1 METKECM
8 QGVGGGGYYAFAH
21 YGVHLQE
28 RLHLYEVHLGTAMG
42 VSQCV
47 RAHVCLYKPSLP
59 SRYRS
64 RQLENKDTPLL
75 MVSQE
80 IFYKV
85 SQLVIWRIF
94 SMQKKK
100 ERGLYK
106 VYANV

>member
-8 QGVGGGGYYAFAH
+8 KGVGGESYYAFAH

-28 RLHLYEVHLGTAMG
+28 RLHLYELHLGTAMG

-47 RAHVCLYKPSLP
+47 CAHVCLYKPSLP
-59 SRYRS
+59 SRYRG
-64 RQLENKDTPLL
+64 RKLENKDTPLL

-85 SQLVIWRIF
+85 SHLVIWRIF
-94 SMQKKK
+94 SLWKNKRKRFVQSL
-100 ERGLYK
+100 R
-106 VYANV
+106 